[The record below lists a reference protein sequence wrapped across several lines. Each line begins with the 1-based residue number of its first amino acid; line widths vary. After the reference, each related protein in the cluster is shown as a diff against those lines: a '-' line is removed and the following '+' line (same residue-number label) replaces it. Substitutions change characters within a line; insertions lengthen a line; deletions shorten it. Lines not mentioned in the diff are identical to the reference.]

1 MFEMVTLDRPAGL
14 ELDPSSLRN
23 LFDREPF
30 GFDHSLS
37 GLDLFKFEELY
48 ALAEKYIG
56 HGADY
61 YVAGSAPRPD
71 AVFFSVRAPL
81 FIRTRRCSIGLL
93 SRSLVQPEEKAGVW
107 KRRVFWLPH
116 EF

>member
-14 ELDPSSLRN
+14 QLDPSSLRN

-61 YVAGSAPRPD
+61 YAAGSALGRTPSSFPC
-71 AVFFSVRAPL
+71 RAPPI
-81 FIRTRRCSIGLL
+81 FIRTR
-93 SRSLVQPEEKAGVW
+93 
-107 KRRVFWLPH
+107 
-116 EF
+116 